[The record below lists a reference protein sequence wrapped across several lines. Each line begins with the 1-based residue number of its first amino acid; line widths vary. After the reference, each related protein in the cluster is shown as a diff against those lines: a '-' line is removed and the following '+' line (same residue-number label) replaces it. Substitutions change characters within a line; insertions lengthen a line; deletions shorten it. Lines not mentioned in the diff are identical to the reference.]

1 MEVMVMVV
9 AEMDVSCRGPKM
21 KVDTEPSGDFATNS
35 VGCKYDLNIEIGN
48 VYL

>member
-35 VGCKYDLNIEIGN
+35 VGYMILTLRLAMSI
-48 VYL
+48 L